1 MSVPEG
7 LRVSVRKVEFYKR
20 IHKNVNYT
28 TIVESYLENLNKIDV
43 MLRLGLRISTP
54 RHAPEQYAFRHQ
66 PCTDVHH
73 GPVVIVKIGNNLNCI
88 NIRMKKQIIMH

>member
-43 MLRLGLRISTP
+43 MLSL
-54 RHAPEQYAFRHQ
+54 
-66 PCTDVHH
+66 
-73 GPVVIVKIGNNLNCI
+73 
-88 NIRMKKQIIMH
+88 